1 MCVCVCDKIKDE
13 DKVQLDDQE
22 ISRNERFPYFG
33 SIIQKD
39 EKIEKYVNHRIR
51 AM

>member
-1 MCVCVCDKIKDE
+1 MYIYNKINDE

-22 ISRNERFPYFG
+22 ISRKERFPYFG

-51 AM
+51 AL